1 MRRSRRRFWRSGA
14 DADKAA
20 AFATL
25 WECLEGAARLAAPF
39 TPFVSEE
46 IFTNITGPLG
56 GAVDSVHLADWP
68 EPRND
73 RVDDALR
80 RRMGL
85 VRKLVA
91 LGRAARTEAK
101 VRVRQPLARALVVLP
116 SGEVDDLHGLED
128 VMAEEL
134 NVRSIEV
141 ASGLEDLVSYTVK
154 PNFKALGPRFGARVK
169 DVAAALAKVDAH
181 TFVSHLEDAGGA
193 ALELGGEQVSL
204 SHAEVD
210 VRVEGREGY
219 SIAQDSHYGVTIDVE
234 LTEDL
239 IAEGAAREVVR
250 GVQDLRRSSGL
261 AVEDRIA
268 LWVETDRRE
277 LIERHSELIARE
289 VLAEKISW
297 DGGAPGDAFEAT
309 IDIDGAALKVA
320 LTKA

>member
-1 MRRSRRRFWRSGA
+1 MTDALEDFDATTAGRRLETFVDDLSNWYVRRSRRRFWRSGK

-46 IFTNITGPLG
+46 IFTNITGPLEG
-56 GAVDSVHLADWP
+56 GADSVHLADWP
-68 EPRND
+68 EARDD

-80 RRMGL
+80 SRMGL

-116 SGEVDDLHGLED
+116 SGEVDDLRGLED

-169 DVAAALAKVDAH
+169 DVAAALGQ
-181 TFVSHLEDAGGA
+181 GGRPR
-193 ALELGGEQVSL
+193 
-204 SHAEVD
+204 
-210 VRVEGREGY
+210 VR
-219 SIAQDSHYGVTIDVE
+219 
-234 LTEDL
+234 
-239 IAEGAAREVVR
+239 
-250 GVQDLRRSSGL
+250 L
-261 AVEDRIA
+261 A
-268 LWVETDRRE
+268 
-277 LIERHSELIARE
+277 
-289 VLAEKISW
+289 
-297 DGGAPGDAFEAT
+297 P
-309 IDIDGAALKVA
+309 
-320 LTKA
+320 